1 MKSELPY
8 LLMLVNAA
16 LFAQS
21 LPRVETVN
29 GFDNFYLG
37 NDFSEASIVTNP
49 LDPLNSV
56 CTFIANPPFSYNI
69 VYYTL
74 DGHKWIKT
82 NIAYSKSIDP
92 VLCFNTDGVCFYA
105 GPRNQF
111 PYSPLCVFKSTNK
124 GTSWSMPVV
133 IQSAQSEG
141 CDKWWITCDLTNG
154 PYRNNLYFVWEDF
167 IVGDSMV
174 TKFCRSTDNGS
185 NWSGA
190 LTICL
195 DSGFFPYVSVGANGN
210 IDGGCVFAA
219 YYVYG
224 FNDTVYTYIHRST
237 DGGQTFSNRI
247 LFSKFLHPGTRCTP
261 GNFYLV
267 KKCRVQANPG
277 VQLAADNSSGLYRGN
292 LYAVY
297 SGRTNGNDSS
307 DVFFVKS
314 TNYGM
319 NWSLP
324 VKLTDDNTNTDQ
336 WMPAISVNS
345 SGTIY
350 VSWYDS
356 RDDAAN
362 NLLSRLYGSYSTNG
376 GLNFISNQSISNSSF
391 NLVNVAQQFGW
402 RGYIGHYFTNSAIG
416 YTSLAS
422 WMDARYNTF
431 GSFTGYFPDF
441 ALKTNP
447 ESETFTSNDS
457 ADFSVIIP
465 AVTGS
470 FSNTVKFSA
479 SLDSLPHN
487 GIITYSFANK
497 DSVNGFPDSIV
508 LKVKTINVTDVRV
521 FRLTVTGRGLPLNVP
536 VHKRT
541 LNLFVNTIN
550 VKKISSGIPVSFKL
564 YQNYPNPFNPV
575 TKIRFNIPPSKGA
588 RGMTLRLV
596 IYNILGKEIAILA
609 NESTTGGLKAGTYEA
624 DWDASNYPS
633 GVYFYKLMTDNYS
646 ETKKMV
652 LIK

>member
-1 MKSELPY
+1 MKNIIIFSI
-8 LLMLVNAA
+8 LVTVESTLSQN
-16 LFAQS
+16 
-21 LPRVETVN
+21 LPRVESVN
-29 GFDNFYLG
+29 GYDNFYLG
-37 NDFSEASIVTNP
+37 NDYSESSIVTNP
-49 LDPLNSV
+49 VDPLNSI

-69 VYYTL
+69 VYYTV

-92 VLCFNTDGVCFYA
+92 VLCFNADGVCFYA

-111 PYSPLCVFKSTNK
+111 PYSPLCIFKSTNK
-124 GTSWSMPVV
+124 GANWSMPTV
-133 IQSAQSEG
+133 IQSAQGEG
-141 CDKWWITCDLTNG
+141 CDKWWITCDQTGG
-154 PYRNNLYFVWEDF
+154 PFRNNLYFVWEDF
-167 IVGDSMV
+167 IAGDSMV
-174 TKFCRSTDNGS
+174 TRFCRSTDNGS

-190 LTICL
+190 LTLCP

-210 IDGGCVFAA
+210 IDGGSVYAA

-224 FNDTVYTYIHRST
+224 FNDTVSTYIHRST
-237 DGGQTFSNRI
+237 NGGETFSNRI

-277 VQLAADNSSGLYRGN
+277 VQLAADNSSGPLRGS

-319 NWSLP
+319 NWSSP

-336 WMPAISVNS
+336 WMPAISVNN

-376 GLNFISNQSISNSSF
+376 GLNFTSNQSISNTSF
-391 NLVNVAQQFGW
+391 NLVNVAVNFGW
-402 RGYIGHYFTNSAIG
+402 RGFIGHYFANSPIG

-441 ALKTNP
+441 ALKTKP
-447 ESETFTSNDS
+447 DSKTLTSNDS

-487 GIITYSFANK
+487 GNITYSFISK
-497 DSVNGFPDSIV
+497 DSVTGFPDSIV

-536 VHKRT
+536 VHKRIVS
-541 LNLFVNTIN
+541 LFVNTIS
-550 VKKISSGIPVSFKL
+550 VRKISSEVPVSFKL
-564 YQNYPNPFNPV
+564 YQNYPNPFNPT
-575 TKIRFNIPPSKGA
+575 TKIKFSIPPSKGA
-588 RGMTLRLV
+588 RGMNVRLV
-596 IYNILGKEIAILA
+596 IYDILGREVVTLV
-609 NESTTGGLKAGTYEA
+609 NEKLNPGTYEA
-624 DWDASNYPS
+624 DWDGTNYPS
-633 GVYFYKLMTDNYS
+633 GVYFYKLVTNSYS

-652 LIK
+652 LLK